1 MYIGLLG
8 LLEPIGPVF
17 VKPESSVPDPARSAP
32 LTHPERRIG
41 PSPKHVRFVET
52 GQEPGR

>member
-32 LTHPERRIG
+32 LTHPETRLG